1 MSLLAT
7 IGRKRCLLKL
17 MFGKKKMFCRR
28 NLSPKILT
36 RKSKKRKRNL
46 INWSTLFWTAQLRK
60 KPILSKRMSLSKQ
73 KQTSTKESLILG
85 ERETIGLNLYET
97 G

>member
-7 IGRKRCLLKL
+7 TGRKRCLFKL

-28 NLSPKILT
+28 NLSPKILM
-36 RKSKKRKRNL
+36 RKSKKRKPNL
-46 INWSTLFWTAQLRK
+46 ISWSTHFWTEVLK
-60 KPILSKRMSLSKQ
+60 KKLTLSKKTNSLKQ
-73 KQTSTKESLILG
+73 KQTSIEESLILG
-85 ERETIGLNLYET
+85 EREAIGLNLCEI